1 MSAMASVLSEYIPQL
16 AFGKYEDP
24 KAAIDEMREKL
35 KAAGYDKVKESIQK
49 NVDEYKSLVK
59 K

>member
-16 AFGKYEDP
+16 AYGKYADP

-49 NVDEYKSLVK
+49 NMDEYKASIK